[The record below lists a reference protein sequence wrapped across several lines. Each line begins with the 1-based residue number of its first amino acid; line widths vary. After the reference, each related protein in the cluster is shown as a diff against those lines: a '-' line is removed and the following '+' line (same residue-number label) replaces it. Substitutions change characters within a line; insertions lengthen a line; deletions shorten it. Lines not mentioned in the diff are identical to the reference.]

1 MASLDMSLD
10 DMIKNSRNSRRGR
23 GQGRARRGRGA
34 GGSFSGGRM
43 MGPPRRGPLRVNA
56 QQSPYAIA
64 KSFRR
69 PKSFPW
75 QRDLLEDSLRAAGL
89 PGVENGTKLYISN
102 LDTGVTNEDIRELFS
117 EFGQLKRH
125 AVHYDKNG
133 RPNGSAAIVFARRSD
148 AFQALKRYNNVQLD
162 GKPMK
167 IEIIGTNSEIP
178 ASARVNV
185 VGGVNGR
192 RTVAMPGGYSRGSA
206 AVSRGSGQR
215 GRGGGFRNGR
225 GRTRWRGRGGR
236 GGRKPV
242 DKSAD
247 DLDKELENYHAGAM
261 ET

>member
-43 MGPPRRGPLRVNA
+43 TGAPHRGPLRVNT
-56 QQSPYAIA
+56 QPSPYAIA

-75 QRDLLEDSLRAAGL
+75 RRDLFEDSLRAAGL

-102 LDTGVTNEDIRELFS
+102 LDTGVTNEDIRELFL

-125 AVHYDKNG
+125 AVHYDQNG
-133 RPNGSAAIVFARRSD
+133 RPNGSAEVVFARRSD

-185 VGGVNGR
+185 VRGVNGR
-192 RTVAMPGGYSRGSA
+192 RTVAMPGGHSRGSA
-206 AVSRGSGQR
+206 TVSRGSGQR

-225 GRTRWRGRGGR
+225 GRTRGRGRSRG
-236 GGRKPV
+236 GGRKPM
-242 DKSAD
+242 DKSVD
-247 DLDKELENYHAGAM
+247 DLDKELDNYHAGAM
-261 ET
+261 EI